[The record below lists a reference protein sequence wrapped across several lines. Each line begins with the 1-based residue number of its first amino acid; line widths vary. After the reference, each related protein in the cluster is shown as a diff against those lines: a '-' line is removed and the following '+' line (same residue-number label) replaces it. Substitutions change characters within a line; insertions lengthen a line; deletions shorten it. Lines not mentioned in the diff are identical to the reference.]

1 MGTDLCAGES
11 RTLNVVKYD
20 FHPMKVVLCRKESRA
35 GGARNTDVNYF
46 QSAMT
51 NMTND
56 RGKNT
61 LTNPRQPSYPGLH
74 PALAHANI
82 INNIEGGEW
91 LGKLLH
97 EKRSTS
103 GKLYDESF
111 DKKLPLYLA
120 RLDAARGDK

>member
-1 MGTDLCAGES
+1 
-11 RTLNVVKYD
+11 
-20 FHPMKVVLCRKESRA
+20 
-35 GGARNTDVNYF
+35 
-46 QSAMT
+46 
-51 NMTND
+51 
-56 RGKNT
+56 
-61 LTNPRQPSYPGLH
+61 
-74 PALAHANI
+74 
-82 INNIEGGEW
+82 

>member
-1 MGTDLCAGES
+1 
-11 RTLNVVKYD
+11 
-20 FHPMKVVLCRKESRA
+20 
-35 GGARNTDVNYF
+35 
-46 QSAMT
+46 MT